1 MVVKIIGDKL
11 KNVDKKYLTDD
22 DAERL
27 KEACK
32 DEDEQ
37 AVIRDM
43 LDTGMTLQE
52 ALNKRKDWKHLK
64 SNV

>member
-1 MVVKIIGDKL
+1 M
-11 KNVDKKYLTDD
+11 KNVKKKYLTDD

-27 KEACK
+27 KEACT
-32 DEDEQ
+32 DEDEK

-52 ALNKRKDWKHLK
+52 ALNKREDWKHLK

>member
-1 MVVKIIGDKL
+1 MNKKDKRL
-11 KNVDKKYLTDD
+11 LTDD
-22 DAERL
+22 EAENL
-27 KEACK
+27 KAAYSDP
-32 DEDEQ
+32 DEK
-37 AVIRDM
+37 AIVRDM